1 MKLQV
6 LNGHTMKPLPGATVK
21 IQTKRMHRHSPSHI
35 PILKSEHITDANGE
49 VVEYGTLNGVYSYR
63 VFKTHRGDIFR
74 VKFDERIR
82 RAKCVDEACEECEV
96 NMKVMAEKQE
106 QSLVITPC
114 TCKGELKIINKN
126 TKLPVRGACVAY
138 HLQADCQQI
147 DTDYPGNDID
157 AVLNV
162 SSWQNCSSIC
172 SNNSK
177 CKFWTWIDSNY
188 ENNPNIHFK
197 CHLKESNTVKA
208 KIKG

>member
-1 MKLQV
+1 MYEPPTTEPPLTTSTPEGSTTSTSFTTSEKTTTLATKKKCSRIRMKLQV
-6 LNGHTMKPLPGATVK
+6 LNGHTMKPLPGATVQ

-35 PILKSEHITDANGE
+35 PVLKSEHITDANGE

-63 VFKTHRGDIFR
+63 VFKTHKGDIFR

-82 RAKCVDEACEECEV
+82 RAKDCEV

-138 HLQADCQQI
+138 HLQADC
-147 DTDYPGNDID
+147 
-157 AVLNV
+157 
-162 SSWQNCSSIC
+162 
-172 SNNSK
+172 
-177 CKFWTWIDSNY
+177 
-188 ENNPNIHFK
+188 
-197 CHLKESNTVKA
+197 
-208 KIKG
+208 